1 MTPSSENRFPLSA
14 PASSQRIATNL
25 RLLMGMHD
33 LRQRELAVL
42 LGVTP
47 QALWNIVNGRSVPR
61 PRTLERAADLFAV
74 EVRDFHSDPGT
85 CARAG
90 AAAFE
95 RASVRSGLQSMNG
108 RSS

>member
-1 MTPSSENRFPLSA
+1 MTSSSGSRPTVSA
-14 PASSQRIATNL
+14 PASSRRIATNL

-33 LRQRELAVL
+33 LRQRQLAVL

-74 EVRDFHSDPGT
+74 DVSDLHSDPGT

-95 RASVRSGLQSMNG
+95 RAPAREGIAPPNG
-108 RSS
+108 SLP